1 MNMTFQQSDVISVV
15 IASAWNS
22 VANSLAVA
30 SATVTVVKVTEK
42 AIQVKSETETGK
54 EISAWLPKK
63 AIKVLGEKKKFP
75 GAEYDYC
82 TAEIARWF
90 KGDAWTN
97 TFFRLATK
105 CY

>member
-1 MNMTFQQSDVISVV
+1 MTFKQTDVISVV

-30 SATVTVVKVTEK
+30 SATVTVTKVTEK
-42 AIQVKSETETGK
+42 AIQVKGETESGK

-63 AIKVLGEKKKFP
+63 AIKVLGEKKKMV
-75 GAEYDYC
+75 GSDCDYC
-82 TAEIARWF
+82 TAELARWF
-90 KGDAWTN
+90 KGDDWTN

>member
-1 MNMTFQQSDVISVV
+1 MTFKQTDVISVV

-30 SATVTVVKVTEK
+30 SATVTVTKVTEK
-42 AIQVKSETETGK
+42 AIQVKSETESGK

-63 AIKVLGEKKKFP
+63 AIKVLGEKKRMV
-75 GAEYDYC
+75 GSDYDYC
-82 TAEIARWF
+82 TAELARWF
-90 KGDAWTN
+90 KGDDWTN
-97 TFFRLATK
+97 TFFRLSTK